1 MTTRRAVYT
10 VVCLSGHGIGPE
22 VMAQASRAV
31 AHVSRLHGFTVTE
44 THPPFGAEA
53 FTQSGHAL
61 PAATQ
66 RATLGTDAVLV
77 AAAHEPALAFVE
89 SELDL
94 HSRID
99 RVVYGARGEITFVSP
114 LGHGRPEETL
124 AHAFGLAR
132 ESRASVASVGG
143 DADWRRAVRA
153 AAEREDGVSLEEL
166 PVAGATQGLAFEPE
180 RFDVVVTLEPF
191 AEPLVGIT
199 ASGRRP
205 RVVATGHLARGGP
218 GVFAPT
224 HGAAEEIA
232 GQGVANPA
240 SMLLAAALMLGEG
253 LGERRAAETLTGAL
267 LDASGNGTLTPDV
280 LETGVGATTRQFAD
294 IVLAQLPFAWTNAEF
309 YREAVA

>member
-1 MTTRRAVYT
+1 
-10 VVCLSGHGIGPE
+10 
-22 VMAQASRAV
+22 MAQASRAL

-53 FTQSGHAL
+53 VTQSGHAL
-61 PAATQ
+61 PASTQ
-66 RATLGTDAVLV
+66 RVTLGTDAILV
-77 AAAHEPALAFVE
+77 AAAHEPALVVVE

-99 RVVYGARGEITFVSP
+99 RVVYAARGEVTFVSP
-114 LGHGRPEETL
+114 LGRDRWEETL

-132 ESRASVASVGG
+132 SSRARVAAVGG
-143 DADWRRAVRA
+143 DADWRAAVRA
-153 AAEREDGVSLEEL
+153 AALQADGVGFEEL
-166 PVAGATQGLAFEPE
+166 PVARATQGLAFEPE

-191 AEPLVGIT
+191 AGPLVGVT
-199 ASGRRP
+199 ANGRRP
-205 RVVATGHLARGGP
+205 RVVATGRLARSGP

-253 LGERRAAETLTGAL
+253 LGERRAAETLSGAVL
-267 LDASGNGTLTPDV
+267 EACSNGTRTPDMV
-280 LETGVGATTRQFAD
+280 SAGVGATTREFGD
-294 IVLAQLPFAWTNAEF
+294 VVLAELPFAMTNAEF